1 MRVRWLI
8 RRALDTWVMLDVVWI
23 DKCQPGLF
31 LLFVCTTFFFTPR
44 THTHIYTLLLAISCK
59 KAKHTSRTQAYTQ
72 HPTTY
77 TNTPPNFLYY
87 LPFFFP
93 LGASPPA
100 MGQRMG
106 EAGFASPLVYR
117 LFFLVLEPA
126 SSLARAFYA
135 HRRQAQYL
143 GLLSQPL
150 TTSSLS
156 SSSSTAG
163 QEEQV
168 VGTSVITPAASA
180 AMSQLAGMYLFH
192 ALCEALVLRA
202 TRDANAWRAMVVV
215 MLVAD
220 AGQLY
225 ALRGLG
231 SGNDGGGGDGGRVYW
246 DVGGWDV
253 GGWVNVALAYVGVV
267 VRMCFLMGVG
277 LGRPTIVR
285 KKKQ

>member
-1 MRVRWLI
+1 MKDACLLVNSPCTGYLGDIQRVE
-8 RRALDTWVMLDVVWI
+8 I
-23 DKCQPGLF
+23 DKCQPGFFRLC
-31 LLFVCTTFFFTPR
+31 VCTTFFTPR
-44 THTHIYTLLLAISCK
+44 THTHTVASDFFYTR
-59 KAKHTSRTQAYTQ
+59 TSNASYTQAHIQLHTQ
-72 HPTTY
+72 TTPY
-77 TNTPPNFLYY
+77 FLYY
-87 LPFFFP
+87 LPFFLP
-93 LGASPPA
+93 LGASPLA

-135 HRRQAQYL
+135 HHRQAQYL

-168 VGTSVITPAASA
+168 GTSAITPAASA

-225 ALRGLG
+225 ALKGLDGG
-231 SGNDGGGGDGGRVYW
+231 SDGGGSGSGRVYW

-253 GGWVNVALAYVGVV
+253 GGWVNVALVYVGIV

-285 KKKQ
+285 KKKH